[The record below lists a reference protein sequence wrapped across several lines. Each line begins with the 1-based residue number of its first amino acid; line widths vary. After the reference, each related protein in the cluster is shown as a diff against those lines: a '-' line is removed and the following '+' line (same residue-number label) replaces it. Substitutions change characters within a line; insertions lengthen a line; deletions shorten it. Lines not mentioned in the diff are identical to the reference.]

1 MLKTIIGKLKKKKKN
16 FEAFQAL
23 NFFFFFLS
31 FKLKKLTQNP
41 KVELKRFWVELNSG
55 TK

>member
-1 MLKTIIGKLKKKKKN
+1 MLKTIIGKLGGGDLKLERFKR
-16 FEAFQAL
+16 
-23 NFFFFFLS
+23 FFFFFPS

-41 KVELKRFWVELNSG
+41 KTELKRLWIGLNSG